1 MERRAGKKKLS
12 KNLLEMK
19 VSTKFSYA
27 GAVRLTFPPFQF
39 MKRTKEKSEKQ
50 EEEDVRA
57 RMFEGEVSG
66 AMRQGAGR
74 IMVEPSYVQIENLRF
89 GRLAFKG
96 MNAEIESMMAEHA
109 AALAGDDK
117 EADVDDEE
125 MTSRLSKNIAKKFAT
140 KRDNSG
146 KSAITK

>member
-1 MERRAGKKKLS
+1 MRGAA
-12 KNLLEMK
+12 
-19 VSTKFSYA
+19 VSA
-27 GAVRLTFPPFQF
+27 ARLTFSLFQF
-39 MKRTKEKSEKQ
+39 MKRTKEKTEKQ

-74 IMVEPSYVQIENLRF
+74 IMVEPSYVPIENLRF

-117 EADVDDEE
+117 EADVDDAE
-125 MTSRLSKNIAKKFAT
+125 MASRLSKNIAKKFAT

>member
-1 MERRAGKKKLS
+1 
-12 KNLLEMK
+12 
-19 VSTKFSYA
+19 
-27 GAVRLTFPPFQF
+27 
-39 MKRTKEKSEKQ
+39 MKRTKEKTEQQ

-74 IMVEPSYVQIENLRF
+74 IMVEPSYVNIENLRF

-109 AALAGDDK
+109 AALDSDNK
-117 EADVDDEE
+117 EADVDDAE
-125 MTSRLSKNIAKKFAT
+125 MASRLSKNIAKKFAK

-146 KSAITK
+146 KPASQSGYLGLGGSDSLILLFTVNDKN